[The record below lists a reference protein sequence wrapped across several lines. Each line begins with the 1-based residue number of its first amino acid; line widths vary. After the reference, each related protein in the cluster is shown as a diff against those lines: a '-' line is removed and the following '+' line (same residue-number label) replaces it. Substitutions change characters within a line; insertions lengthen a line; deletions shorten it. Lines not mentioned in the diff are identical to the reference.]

1 MITVQKQLRQ
11 EGELIDS
18 LAKLSQLKE
27 QGGGDKTGK
36 GGGSSGGL
44 KNTLKKIKPTGKKK
58 RQRNSTAPE
67 ISAEAL
73 KGLKKEQAQK
83 PSKDGGAGRGLFGKK
98 TSKEKEGGS
107 PSQKKSESD
116 VPRESPERQMAIPAI
131 KEEERVMQ
139 EPVSSVDDGWLS
151 QKSEIQFSEY
161 ARDPSAPIPSL
172 PHSKTDPAITYHTD
186 LSQVSL
192 SSSIPEEALSTQSSF
207 EAVPLEQL
215 APPSRGH
222 PEAGSGGGSQDAA
235 PGESDVIV
243 GEEGE
248 RGEEGE
254 KDFRKGCPS
263 LYDDYGDEQHKLN
276 LKHVLKFLESCNE
289 TSPVDLGSLVDWD
302 GWTLASKEL
311 MLVLNTYII
320 IMIIVVYCSTEFP
333 GARSHSSSRI

>member
-1 MITVQKQLRQ
+1 MWGDGALILLYLHILQLITVQKQLRQ
-11 EGELIDS
+11 QGELIDS

-27 QGGGDKTGK
+27 QGGGEKTGK

-44 KNTLKKIKPTGKKK
+44 KNTLKKMKPTGKKK
-58 RQRNSTAPE
+58 RQRNITAPE

-73 KGLKKEQAQK
+73 KGLKKEQVQK

-107 PSQKKSESD
+107 PSQKRSEPD
-116 VPRESPERQMAIPAI
+116 VLRESSERQVAIGAI
-131 KEEERVMQ
+131 KEEEHVTQ
-139 EPVSSVDDGWLS
+139 EPMSSADDGWLS

-161 ARDPSAPIPSL
+161 ARYSSAPMPSL
-172 PHSKTDPAITYHTD
+172 PHSKTDPALTYHTD

-192 SSSIPEEALSTQSSF
+192 SSSIPEEALSSTQSSF

-222 PEAGSGGGSQDAA
+222 PEAGSGGGSQDAS
-235 PGESDVIV
+235 PGPWESDVIV

-248 RGEEGE
+248 RRGEGEE
-254 KDFRKGCPS
+254 KDFRKGCPA

-289 TSPVDLGSLVDWD
+289 TRPVDLSSLVDWD

-311 MLVLNTYII
+311 M
-320 IMIIVVYCSTEFP
+320 
-333 GARSHSSSRI
+333 